1 LCVAAWL
8 VFEITTM
15 SGYRHQCWDFRGAVS
30 EPSEICAEEKR
41 VSKNGAA
48 NGTKSCFAE
57 MASGLCSN
65 WLNCAQVLGHH
76 LSKGAT
82 ALFQTAQVTASWS
95 VKVLPSL
102 EEDNTMHKLRPEI
115 EHNIEQYLMRC
126 DTLTQL
132 KCSIVN
138 LQMAVGL
145 IVAAALHD

>member
-1 LCVAAWL
+1 
-8 VFEITTM
+8 M

-30 EPSEICAEEKR
+30 EPSEVCAEEKR
-41 VSKNGAA
+41 VSKNVLP
-48 NGTKSCFAE
+48 
-57 MASGLCSN
+57 MAPNHALLKWRQGLCSN

-126 DTLTQL
+126 DTLTRL

-145 IVAAALHD
+145 IVAAALHE